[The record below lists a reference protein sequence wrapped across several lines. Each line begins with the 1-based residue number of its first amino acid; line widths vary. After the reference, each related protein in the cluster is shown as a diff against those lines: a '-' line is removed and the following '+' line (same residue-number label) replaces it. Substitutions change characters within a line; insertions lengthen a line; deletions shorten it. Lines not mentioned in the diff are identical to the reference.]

1 METRRAVAPATKDG
15 VMPDRK
21 LGRLPSKSSRKAL
34 QFSDFFRFLKLPAT
48 SNSWA
53 KRQPI
58 PVRSYANTQI
68 GDCTIAKQA
77 VAATRFERLEQR
89 KTINIPDENVARVY
103 FEMTRRLYGGGDTGA
118 FETDALDNWRNPEL
132 TFRDTDGH
140 PYTIDAYLRLN
151 ASNQDE
157 VKAAIALSAAKG
169 IAVCFNL
176 PQAWQGRDDRWEAP
190 PNGQAPIGE
199 WLPGSWGGHSVNCYG
214 YTPEGLLLDMTWDI
228 PPLVATW
235 DAAAIYMDE
244 AHLIIDSV
252 DSWRHTAK
260 TAAGTLQLK
269 QVIEAVNDVS
279 AVKIGNP
286 PKR

>member
-1 METRRAVAPATKDG
+1 MS
-15 VMPDRK
+15 DRH

-34 QFSDFFRFLKLPAT
+34 QFADFFRFLKLPPT

-58 PVRSYANTQI
+58 PIRHFGNI
-68 GDCTIAKQA
+68 LLGDCTIAKQA
-77 VAATRFERLEQR
+77 VASTRFERLEQR
-89 KTINIPDENVARVY
+89 KTIDITDDEVIRVY
-103 FEMTRRLYGGGDTGA
+103 QALTSRLYGGGDTGA

-132 TFRDTDGH
+132 TFRDTAGH

-151 ASNQDE
+151 ASNQEE

-176 PQAWQGRDDRWEAP
+176 PQAWNGHDDRWDAP
-190 PNGQAPIGE
+190 PAGQAPIND
-199 WLPGSWGGHSVNCYG
+199 WLPGSWGGHSMYCHG
-214 YTPEGLLLDMTWDI
+214 YVWEGLLVDMTWNV
-228 PPLVATW
+228 PPVLVTW

-252 DSWRHTAK
+252 DSWRHKAQS
-260 TAAGTLQLK
+260 AVGTLKLK

-279 AVKIGNP
+279 SHRIATARKG
-286 PKR
+286 